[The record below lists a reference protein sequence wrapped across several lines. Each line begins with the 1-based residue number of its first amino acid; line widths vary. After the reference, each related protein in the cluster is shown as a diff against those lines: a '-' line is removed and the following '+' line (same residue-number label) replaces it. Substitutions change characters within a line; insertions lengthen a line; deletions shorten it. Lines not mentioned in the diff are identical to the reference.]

1 MARFR
6 DGLPQLGNELFLTDG
21 GMETVMIFH
30 EGIDLPFFA
39 SIDLMRTHAGREK
52 SRAYYVRYAAIAA
65 RYNRGFILESPTW
78 RASMDWGEKLGFDK
92 VELEALN
99 KEAITLLADLRD
111 AFPPQKP
118 MVISGCIGPRGD
130 GYVPGEIMSKKEAE
144 DYHGFQ
150 ADIFA
155 TTQADMITAM
165 TITNT
170 PEAIGIAR
178 AASSAGMPSVISFTV
193 ETNGI
198 LPTGQ
203 PLGEAIMETDFESA
217 TAPAYYMINCAHP
230 THFTQVLE
238 EGGPW
243 LKRLKGLRA
252 NASRCSH
259 AELDEAEALD
269 DGDPLELGQENAG
282 LRRLL
287 PGLTVLGGCCG
298 TDHRHVEAIAKAA
311 AQP

>member
-1 MARFR
+1 MARYR
-6 DGLPQLGNELFLTDG
+6 EGLPQLGDELFLTDG

-30 EGIDLPFFA
+30 EGIDLPHFA
-39 SIDLMRTHAGREK
+39 AIDLMRTNAGREK
-52 SRAYYVRYAAIAA
+52 ARAYYVRYAAIAA
-65 RYNRGFILESPTW
+65 RYKRGFILESPTW
-78 RASMDWGEKLGFDK
+78 RASMDWGEKLGCDK

-99 KEAITLLADLRD
+99 KDAIALLAEIREV
-111 AFPPQKP
+111 FPPQKP

-144 DYHGFQ
+144 AYHGFQ

-170 PEAIGIAR
+170 PEAVGIAR
-178 AASSAGMPSVISFTV
+178 AASNAGMPSVISFTV
-193 ETNGI
+193 ETDGK

-217 TAPAYYMINCAHP
+217 TPPAYYMINCAHP
-230 THFTQVLE
+230 THFAHILN
-238 EGGPW
+238 EGEPW

-252 NASRCSH
+252 NASTCSH
-259 AELDEAEALD
+259 AELDEAENLD
-269 DGDPLELGQENAG
+269 EGNPKELGLENAV

-287 PGLTVLGGCCG
+287 PNLTVLGGCCG

-311 AQP
+311 A